1 MNRSFRYTR
10 VVFPEESKGV
20 SESLASVG
28 RVFNALKEVILVN
41 KKEMDAI
48 EAANSVIK
56 EINELSA
63 SIAAGEQELESRNRR
78 IQILRAEASEASQAL
93 KDFKKGAVWQK
104 LQNLEAEFSAAG
116 EKLRK
121 AEAGLNSLILPLSG
135 HLSRIKKLH
144 ESGRYTLK
152 PEVKRQLDICL
163 EDPVKVDPSF
173 FPELQKV
180 FEDNALDMQT
190 QKKEKALS
198 QVKAA
203 ITGFPERKKEYLEA
217 LKEFETKKAEIE
229 GFDTGKLV
237 ELERKEAELLSRA
250 HLLEDDIE
258 DSEKKL
264 AALKEELEQKKENL
278 LADVSS
284 IDSNVKINF

>member
-1 MNRSFRYTR
+1 M
-10 VVFPEESKGV
+10 
-20 SESLASVG
+20 
-28 RVFNALKEVILVN
+28 
-41 KKEMDAI
+41 
-48 EAANSVIK
+48 
-56 EINELSA
+56 
-63 SIAAGEQELESRNRR
+63 
-78 IQILRAEASEASQAL
+78 RAEASKLARL
-93 KDFKKGAVWQK
+93 KISKRSCLAK

-152 PEVKRQLDICL
+152 PEVKKQLDICL
-163 EDPVKVDPSF
+163 QDPVKADPSF

-229 GFDTGKLV
+229 GFDTGKAG
-237 ELERKEAELLSRA
+237 RT
-250 HLLEDDIE
+250 
-258 DSEKKL
+258 
-264 AALKEELEQKKENL
+264 
-278 LADVSS
+278 
-284 IDSNVKINF
+284 